1 MSDKLPVVS
10 GEKAIK
16 ALVKL
21 GFVVRRQRSN
31 HVVLQ
36 KNRIVFA
43 VPLHS
48 KLKKGTLRAILRQA
62 EISIKE
68 FKEQL

>member
-16 ALVKL
+16 SLVKL
-21 GFVVRRQRSN
+21 GFVVRRQRSS

-43 VPLHS
+43 VPLI
-48 KLKKGTLRAILRQA
+48 KGVLDDA
-62 EISIKE
+62 
-68 FKEQL
+68 